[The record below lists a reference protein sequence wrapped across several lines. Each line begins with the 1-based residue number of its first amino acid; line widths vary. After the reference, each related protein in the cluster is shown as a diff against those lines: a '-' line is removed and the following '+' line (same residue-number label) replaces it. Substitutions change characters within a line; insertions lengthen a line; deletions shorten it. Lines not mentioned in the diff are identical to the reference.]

1 MAEQLVASSI
11 AAPGFMGVNTQD
23 SSVTLE
29 SGFATQALNC
39 VIDKFGRIGAR
50 KGWTKKHDTNSDLS
64 TSNVKAIG
72 ELIGN
77 DGTSYTIVAG
87 NNKLFKLSGS
97 TLSVLTYGGG
107 GTAPTITDS
116 NWQMAALNNVLF
128 LYQAGHDPLIFDPAV
143 SATTYRRVS
152 EKSGYLGTVAQNN
165 CVIAAY
171 GRTWSANNATA
182 KSTVQFSDLLAG
194 HVLSTGS
201 AGSIDVSQVWPNG
214 SDEIT
219 ALAAHNGF
227 LYIFG
232 RRQILIYANAKNPL
246 GAGTDGM
253 YLQDHISGI
262 GCCARDSVVVTGTD
276 VLFLSDSGVR
286 SMARTVQEKSAP
298 MRDISANVRD
308 DLVRDT
314 AQETLANIKAV
325 YSDVNAFYLITFP
338 ASSTTY
344 CFDTRKA
351 LPDGS
356 ARVTTWSLVPTA
368 LFSNRAK
375 ELLTGH
381 AGYVGSYL
389 GNLDNESTYRMAYY
403 SNHFDLG
410 TPSQVKIL
418 KKVGF
423 TIVGA
428 SGVGLALKYGFDY
441 TNAYRSLPFSLM
453 SSNPAEYGTAE
464 FGIAEYES
472 GIVFDNQKIQ
482 AGGSGNVLQI
492 GLEVEINDFEVSVQ
506 KLDVFCKLGR
516 TR

>member
-1 MAEQLVASSI
+1 
-11 AAPGFMGVNTQD
+11 
-23 SSVTLE
+23 
-29 SGFATQALNC
+29 
-39 VIDKFGRIGAR
+39 
-50 KGWTKKHDTNSDLS
+50 
-64 TSNVKAIG
+64 
-72 ELIGN
+72 
-77 DGTSYTIVAG
+77 
-87 NNKLFKLSGS
+87 
-97 TLSVLTYGGG
+97 
-107 GTAPTITDS
+107 
-116 NWQMAALNNVLF
+116 
-128 LYQAGHDPLIFDPAV
+128 
-143 SATTYRRVS
+143 
-152 EKSGYLGTVAQNN
+152 
-165 CVIAAY
+165 
-171 GRTWSANNATA
+171 
-182 KSTVQFSDLLAG
+182 LLAG
-194 HVLSTGS
+194 HVLTTGT
-201 AGSIDVSQVWPNG
+201 AGTLDVSQVWPNG

-227 LYIFG
+227 LYVFG
-232 RRQILIYANAKNPL
+232 RRQILIYKGAKDPSSMSL
-246 GAGTDGM
+246 E
-253 YLQDHISGI
+253 DHVSGI
-262 GCCARDSVVVTGTD
+262 GCCARDSVVVTGSD
-276 VLFLSDSGVR
+276 VLFLSDSGLR

-314 AQETLANIKAV
+314 TQETLANIKAV

-338 ASSTTY
+338 SSSTTY

-368 LFSNRAK
+368 MFSNRAK

-389 GNLDNESTYRMAYY
+389 GNLDRTSSYRMAYY

-410 TPSQVKIL
+410 TPSSVKML

-423 TIVGA
+423 TIVGS

-441 TNAYRSLPFSLM
+441 SNSYRSLPFYLGT
-453 SSNPAEYGTAE
+453 SNPDEYGIAEY
-464 FGIAEYES
+464 GIAEYET

-492 GLEVEINDFEVSVQ
+492 GLEVEINSFEISVQ
-506 KLDVFCKLGR
+506 KLDVFCKVGR

>member
-1 MAEQLVASSI
+1 MAEQIVASSI

-39 VIDKFGRIGAR
+39 VIDKFGRVGAR
-50 KGWTKKHDTNSDLS
+50 KGWTAKHTTNSDLGS
-64 TSNVKAIG
+64 GSIKAIG

-77 DGTSYTIVAG
+77 DGTSYTIVTG

-97 TLSVLTYGGG
+97 TLTLLTYGGG

-116 NWQMAALNNVLF
+116 NWQIAALNNVLF
-128 LYQAGHDPLIFDPAV
+128 LYQAGHDPLVFDPAV
-143 SATTYRRVS
+143 SATTFRRVS
-152 EKSGYLGTVAQNN
+152 EKTGYLGTAAQNN

-171 GRTWSANNATA
+171 GRTWSANNSTT
-182 KSTVQFSDLLAG
+182 KSTIQFSDLLAG
-194 HVLSTGS
+194 HVLTTGT
-201 AGSIDVSQVWPNG
+201 AGTLDVSQVWPNG

-219 ALAAHNGF
+219 ALAAHNGY
-227 LYIFG
+227 LYVFG
-232 RRQILIYANAKNPL
+232 RRQILIYK
-246 GAGTDGM
+246 GARDPSAM
-253 YLQDHISGI
+253 SLEDHISGI

-314 AQETLANIKAV
+314 KQETLANIKAV

-356 ARVTTWSLVPTA
+356 ARVTTWSLIPTA
-368 LFSNRAK
+368 MFSNRAK

-389 GNLDNESTYRMAYY
+389 GNRDRTSAYRMAYY

-410 TPSQVKIL
+410 TPSSVKML

-441 TNAYRSLPFSLM
+441 TNSYRSLPFYLGT
-453 SSNPAEYGTAE
+453 SNPDEYGIAEY
-464 FGIAEYES
+464 GIAEYES

-492 GLEVEINDFEVSVQ
+492 GLEVEINNFEISVQ
-506 KLDVFCKLGR
+506 KLDVFAKIGR

>member
-1 MAEQLVASSI
+1 MAEKLVASSI

-50 KGWTKKHDTNSDLS
+50 KGWTAKHAANSDLS
-64 TSNVKAIG
+64 TANIKAIG

-87 NNKLFKLSGS
+87 NNKVFKLSGS
-97 TLSVLTYGGG
+97 TLTMLTYGGG

-116 NWQMAALNNVLF
+116 NWQMAALNNVLY

-143 SATTYRRVS
+143 STTTYRRVS

-171 GRTWSANNATA
+171 GRTWSANNSTT
-182 KSTVQFSDLLAG
+182 KSTIQFSDLLAG

-201 AGSIDVSQVWPNG
+201 SGSIDVSQIWPNG

-227 LYIFG
+227 LYVFG
-232 RRQILIYANAKNPL
+232 RRQILIYAGAKNPL

-262 GCCARDSVVVTGTD
+262 GCCARDSVVVTGSD
-276 VLFLSDSGVR
+276 VIFLSDSGVR
-286 SMARTVQEKSAP
+286 SLARTVQEKSAP

-314 AQETLANIKAV
+314 TQETLANIKAV

-351 LPDGS
+351 LQDGS

-368 LFSNRAK
+368 MFSNRAK

-403 SNHFDLG
+403 SNHFELG
-410 TPSQVKIL
+410 TPSQVTMR

-423 TIVGA
+423 AIVGA
-428 SGVGLALKYGFDY
+428 SGVG
-441 TNAYRSLPFSLM
+441 
-453 SSNPAEYGTAE
+453 
-464 FGIAEYES
+464 
-472 GIVFDNQKIQ
+472 
-482 AGGSGNVLQI
+482 
-492 GLEVEINDFEVSVQ
+492 
-506 KLDVFCKLGR
+506 
-516 TR
+516 

>member
-1 MAEQLVASSI
+1 MAEQIVASSI

-50 KGWTKKHDTNSDLS
+50 KGWTAKHTTNSDLGS
-64 TSNVKAIG
+64 GSIKAIG

-77 DGTSYTIVAG
+77 DGTSYTIVTG

-97 TLSVLTYGGG
+97 TLTMLTYGGG

-128 LYQAGHDPLIFDPAV
+128 LYQAGHDPLVFDPSV
-143 SATTYRRVS
+143 SDTTFRRVS
-152 EKSGYLGTVAQNN
+152 EKTGYLGTAAQNN
-165 CVIAAY
+165 CAIAAY
-171 GRTWSANNATA
+171 GRTWTANNSTT
-182 KSTVQFSDLLAG
+182 KSTIQFSDLLAG
-194 HVLSTGS
+194 HVLTTGT
-201 AGSIDVSQVWPNG
+201 AGTLDVSQVWPNG

-219 ALAAHNGF
+219 ALAAHNGY
-227 LYIFG
+227 LYVFG
-232 RRQILIYANAKNPL
+232 RRQILIYK
-246 GAGTDGM
+246 GARDPSSIS
-253 YLQDHISGI
+253 LEDHISGI

-314 AQETLANIKAV
+314 KQETLANIKAV

-338 ASSTTY
+338 SSSTTY

-356 ARVTTWSLVPTA
+356 ARVTTWSLIPTA
-368 LFSNRAK
+368 MFSNRAK

-389 GNLDNESTYRMAYY
+389 GNLDRTSTYRMAYY

-410 TPSQVKIL
+410 TPSSVKLL

-441 TNAYRSLPFSLM
+441 TGAYRSLPFYLGT
-453 SSNPAEYGTAE
+453 SSPDEYGIAEY
-464 FGIAEYES
+464 GIAEYET

-492 GLEVEINDFEVSVQ
+492 GLEVQINNFEISVQ
-506 KLDVFCKLGR
+506 KLDVFCKVGR

>member
-50 KGWTKKHDTNSDLS
+50 KGWTAKHTTNTDLG
-64 TSNVKAIG
+64 TAAVKAIG

-77 DGTSYTIVAG
+77 DGTSYTIFAG
-87 NNKLFKLSGS
+87 NNKIFKLVGS
-97 TLSVLTYGGG
+97 TVTTLSYGGG
-107 GTAPTITDS
+107 GSAPTISDS
-116 NWQMAALNNVLF
+116 NWQMAALNNVLY
-128 LYQAGHDPLIFDPAV
+128 LYQAGHDPLVFDPAV
-143 SATTYRRVS
+143 STTSFRRIS
-152 EKSGYLGTVAQNN
+152 EKSGYAGTVSSNN

-171 GRTWSANNATA
+171 GRTWSANNSTT
-182 KSTVQFSDLLAG
+182 KSTIQFSDLLAG
-194 HVLSTGS
+194 HVLTTGT

-227 LYIFG
+227 LYVFG
-232 RRQILIYANAKNPL
+232 RRQILIYR
-246 GAGTDGM
+246 GARDPSAM
-253 YLQDHISGI
+253 ALEDHISGV
-262 GCCARDSVVVTGTD
+262 GCCARDSVVVTGSD

-298 MRDISANVRD
+298 MADISANVRD
-308 DLVRDT
+308 DLVKDT
-314 AQETLANIKAV
+314 TQETLANIKAV

-344 CFDTRKA
+344 CFDMRNVLQNGA
-351 LPDGS
+351 R
-356 ARVTTWSLVPTA
+356 RVTTWSLVPTA
-368 LFSNRAK
+368 MFSNRAK

-381 AGYVGSYL
+381 AGFVGSYL
-389 GNLDNESTYRMAYY
+389 GNRDKTATYRMAYY

-410 TPSQVKIL
+410 SPSSVKLL

-441 TNAYRSLPFSLM
+441 TNSYRSLPFYLGT
-453 SSNPAEYGTAE
+453 SNPDEYGTAE
-464 FGIAEYES
+464 YGIAEYES

-482 AGGSGNVLQI
+482 TGGSGNVLQI
-492 GLEVEINDFEVSVQ
+492 GLEVDINGFEISVQ
-506 KLDVFCKLGR
+506 KLDVFCKIGR

>member
-1 MAEQLVASSI
+1 MSEQLVASSI

-50 KGWTKKHDTNSDLS
+50 KGWTAKHASNSDLS
-64 TSNVKAIG
+64 TANVKAIG
-72 ELIGN
+72 ELISS
-77 DGTSYTIVAG
+77 DGTSYIIFAG
-87 NNKLFKLSGS
+87 NNKLFKLVGS
-97 TLSVLTYGGG
+97 TVTTLTYGGG
-107 GTAPTITDS
+107 GSAPSITDS
-116 NWQMAALNNVLF
+116 NWQMAALNNVLY
-128 LYQAGHDPLIFDPAV
+128 LYQSGHDPLVFDPAV
-143 SATTYRRVS
+143 STTAYRRVS
-152 EKSGYLGTVAQNN
+152 EKSGYLGTVSNNN
-165 CVIAAY
+165 CVISAY
-171 GRTWSANNATA
+171 GRTWSANNSTT
-182 KSTVQFSDLLAG
+182 KSTIQFSDLLSG
-194 HVLSTGS
+194 HVLTTGT

-227 LYIFG
+227 LYVFG
-232 RRQILIYANAKNPL
+232 RRQILIYR
-246 GAGTDGM
+246 GARDPSSM
-253 YLQDHISGI
+253 ALEDHISGI
-262 GCCARDSVVVTGTD
+262 GCCARDSVVVTGSD
-276 VLFLSDSGVR
+276 VLFLSDSGLR
-286 SMARTVQEKSAP
+286 SMARTIQEKSAP

-325 YSDVNAFYLITFP
+325 YSDVHAFYLITFP
-338 ASSTTY
+338 ASKTTY

-368 LFSNRAK
+368 MFSNRAK

-381 AGYVGSYL
+381 AGYVGSYI
-389 GNLDNESTYRMAYY
+389 GNLDRTSTYRMAYY
-403 SNHFDLG
+403 SSHFDLG
-410 TPSQVKIL
+410 KPSQVKVL

-428 SGVGLALKYGFDY
+428 SGAGLALKYSFDY
-441 TNAYRSLPFSLM
+441 TGAYRSLPFTLAT
-453 SSNPAEYGTAE
+453 SSPDEYGVAEY
-464 FGIAEYES
+464 GIAEYES

-492 GLEVEINDFEVSVQ
+492 GLEVEINSFEISVQ

>member
-50 KGWTKKHDTNSDLS
+50 KGWTAKHTTNSDLS
-64 TSNVKAIG
+64 TASVKAIG

-77 DGTSYTIVAG
+77 DGTSYTIFAG
-87 NNKLFKLSGS
+87 NNKIFKLVGS
-97 TLSVLTYGGG
+97 IVTTLSYGGG

-116 NWQMAALNNVLF
+116 NWQMAALNNILY

-152 EKSGYLGTVAQNN
+152 EKTGYLGTVSSNN

-171 GRTWSANNATA
+171 GRTWSANNSTT
-182 KSTVQFSDLLAG
+182 KSTIQFSDLLAG
-194 HVLSTGS
+194 HILTTGT

-219 ALAAHNGF
+219 ALAAHNGY
-227 LYIFG
+227 LYVFG
-232 RRQILIYANAKNPL
+232 RRQVLIYK
-246 GAGTDGM
+246 GARDPSSM
-253 YLQDHISGI
+253 ALEDHISGI

-276 VLFLSDSGVR
+276 VLFLSDSGLR

-298 MRDISANVRD
+298 LRDISANVRD

-314 AQETLANIKAV
+314 KQETLANIKAV

-344 CFDTRKA
+344 CFDMRKA

-368 LFSNRAK
+368 MFSNRDK

-381 AGYVGSYL
+381 AGFVGSYL
-389 GNLDNESTYRMAYY
+389 GNRDKTSAYRMAYY

-410 TPSQVKIL
+410 SPSSVKLL

-428 SGVGLALKYGFDY
+428 SGTGLALKYGFDY
-441 TNAYRSLPFSLM
+441 TNSYRSLPFYLGT
-453 SSNPAEYGTAE
+453 SNPDEYGIAEY
-464 FGIAEYES
+464 GIAEYET

-492 GLEVEINDFEVSVQ
+492 GLEVDINNFEISVQ
-506 KLDVFCKLGR
+506 KLDVFCKVGR